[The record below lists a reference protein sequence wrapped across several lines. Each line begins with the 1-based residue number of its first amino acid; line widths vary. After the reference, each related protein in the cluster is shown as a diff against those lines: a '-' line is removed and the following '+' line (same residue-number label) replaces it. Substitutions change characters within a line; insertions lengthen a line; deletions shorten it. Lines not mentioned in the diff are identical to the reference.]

1 MPEIRWVGVIRDP
14 DVYESG
20 RLPENA
26 VKMKMP
32 ESIQTAALPFMVLP
46 ALLCIGSV
54 VLKSYFSRQNT
65 VHPLWLFAGVAIGFL
80 LFPLHEFLHA
90 VVYPRGAQVF
100 LGVVPKQLCA
110 VALASYPLRRKRF
123 LLMCVLPVI
132 LGLIPL
138 LLFWTAPAADPA
150 RNSLFFG
157 AAVLGMVSPYP
168 DFYNAY
174 QALKQAPKQA
184 YIQFEHGDTYY
195 FEAADR
201 AE

>member
-1 MPEIRWVGVIRDP
+1 MPEIKWVGVIRDP

-26 VKMKMP
+26 VKMNMP
-32 ESIQTAALPFMVLP
+32 ENIQTAALPFMVLP
-46 ALLCIGSV
+46 ALICIGSV
-54 VLKSYFSRQNT
+54 FLKSYFSRQNIM
-65 VHPLWLFAGVAIGFL
+65 HPLWVLAGLAIGFL
-80 LFPLHEFLHA
+80 LFPLHELLHA
-90 VVYPRGAQVF
+90 VVYPHGAQVF
-100 LGVVPKQLCA
+100 LGVVPKQLSA
-110 VALASYPLRRKRF
+110 VALASHPLRRGRF

-138 LLFWTAPAADPA
+138 ILFWTAAEADPV

-184 YIQFEHGDTYY
+184 FIQYEQGDTYC